1 MYVILMWTQKKKKVK
16 QLNVYV
22 KTGKDSH
29 VLIKN
34 KLVVTKG
41 EKQGGRD
48 K

>member
-1 MYVILMWTQKKKKVK
+1 MWTQKKKKKVK

-22 KTGKDSH
+22 KTGKDSP

-41 EKQGGRD
+41 EKEERRNKLGV
-48 K
+48 